1 MLYNLIW
8 IPPGRKEGGRRREGE
23 KKRRRK
29 GGGKEKGR
37 KREGEGKQ
45 KGWRGYYALYVLP
58 NPDTF
63 PQVHLN
69 IVLYTREEGGGWGV
83 KGIVDGL

>member
-8 IPPGRKEGGRRREGE
+8 IPPGRKEGGRRGEGE
-23 KKRRRK
+23 KKRRRE
-29 GGGKEKGR
+29 GEGKEGR
-37 KREGEGKQ
+37 RREAEGKQ

-83 KGIVDGL
+83 KVIVDGL